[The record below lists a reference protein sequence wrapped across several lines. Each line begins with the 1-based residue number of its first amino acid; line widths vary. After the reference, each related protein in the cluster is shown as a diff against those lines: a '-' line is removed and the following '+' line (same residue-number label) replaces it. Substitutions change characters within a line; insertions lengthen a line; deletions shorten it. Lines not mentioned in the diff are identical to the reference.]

1 MIPWLRNTSLLQS
14 HCFPSSI
21 SASPSFKKHTFLSY
35 FYHSASNGLFWS
47 ELQDQQKPVRTDFS
61 DVLIF
66 FSYLCEDALV
76 KGENTWPLKTI
87 TSRILW
93 APSQNAAFTLG
104 GAPSACPSPSHPP
117 NYIEDGSNDTSPPV
131 RVCSQSCLALCDP
144 MDCSPPGFSVHG
156 ISQARIVEWV
166 AISYSRGS
174 SPTRDQTC
182 IPFISCFGRQI
193 LYHPGSPLSSPFF
206 SSPFFCSGESSK
218 SQPLTPF
225 MSPQDELKVRQRIG
239 KMTSRAITLSLK
251 LSCNSFLGGSMPHT
265 PVVKQWPLFILSNS
279 SWRLSMDI
287 SSWLVG
293 VVQRG
298 SYSTA
303 SFPESTVDFP
313 KQNITV
319 R

>member
-1 MIPWLRNTSLLQS
+1 M
-14 HCFPSSI
+14 
-21 SASPSFKKHTFLSY
+21 FLSY
-35 FYHSASNGLFWS
+35 FYHSTSNGLFWS
-47 ELQDQQKPVRTDFS
+47 ELQDQQKPVRKDFS

-66 FSYLCEDALV
+66 FFLSLWGCSG
-76 KGENTWPLKTI
+76 KRGKHWPLKTI

-93 APSQNAAFTLG
+93 SSSQNAPFTLD
-104 GAPSACPSPSHPP
+104 GAPSTCPSPSHPP
-117 NYIEDGSNDTSPPV
+117 NYIKDGSNDISSPV
-131 RVCSQSCLALCDP
+131 CVCSQSCLTLCDP

-182 IPFISCFGRQI
+182 ISFIPCIGRQI
-193 LYHPGSPLSSPFF
+193 LYHLWSPLSSPFF

-218 SQPLTPF
+218 SQPLMAF
-225 MSPQDELKVRQRIG
+225 MSPQDELKVRQRID

-251 LSCNSFLGGSMPHT
+251 LSCNSFLGGNMPHT

-279 SWRLSMDI
+279 SLRLSMDI
-287 SSWLVG
+287 LSWLAG

-313 KQNITV
+313 KQNITI